1 MNLSLTLNFNTIA
14 ELQAFLDSRTATAG
28 AAVAEKVVSGQPA
41 AVVTPAVVTPAVVT
55 PITPVV
61 AAAVSTAAP
70 VVATVQPGAAEVVD
84 PQVGITPDQLREQ
97 LMGRLRQLAESSAEP
112 AEVGKFIN
120 SFGVARFSDL
130 PDQMLGI
137 FQGAMNA
144 QFPPA

>member
-41 AVVTPAVVTPAVVT
+41 AVVTPAVVT